1 LSYLKL
7 KSALSLS
14 ALICF
19 SGCSYISDDFSYEKT
34 KDEFTKEVTI
44 SAASSMSGD
53 IDKEANL
60 DVTLECNYIDG
71 NEPDPIANTS
81 ISFLTSDKKGE
92 AYSFSDIGYKIN
104 DGAVIPYAA
113 FKDLNNS
120 KYSNEISL
128 SFVDLGL
135 AEVFLQPELQ
145 GLLVAGAAGAGFEGV
160 LSAVGNVTGD
170 SQLKEYASSLPPS
183 YPGLLGMMDGT
194 VRTLRATENSQ
205 SGDANTYLD
214 NSVKKIVKII
224 ENAFGL
230 SQDIKSISVRYE
242 TKDGMVNTTTLKTA
256 DGNFKKVLSECG
268 WDKMGGNKYSERLK
282 QFTIALQKQRAAA
295 EAKAAAE
302 VAAAEAEA
310 EAAAAEMP
318 SEDGADDTMPTAP
331 GIAPRGDVTRRNSSS
346 NYYEQ

>member
-60 DVTLECNYIDG
+60 DVTLECNYIEG
-71 NEPDPIANTS
+71 NKPNPIANTS
-81 ISFLTSDKKGE
+81 ISFLVSDKKGE
-92 AYSFSDIGYKIN
+92 AYSFSDMSYKIN
-104 DGAVIPYAA
+104 DGLVMPYAA
-113 FKDLNNS
+113 FKDSDKS
-120 KYSNEISL
+120 KYSNEVLLDFIN
-128 SFVDLGL
+128 L
-135 AEVFLQPELQ
+135 ALLEVELQPEL
-145 GLLVAGAAGAGFEGV
+145 AGIIAMGGIGGAFVDVMGQFMGEAAPQSTEPDILITPDQPILYAMDKTVQMHTAINVRDNKNESDMVSLGV
-160 LSAVGNVTGD
+160 
-170 SQLKEYASSLPPS
+170 Q
-183 YPGLLGMMDGT
+183 
-194 VRTLRATENSQ
+194 
-205 SGDANTYLD
+205 
-214 NSVKKIVKII
+214 KIVKII
-224 ENAFGL
+224 EKAFGL
-230 SQDIKSISVRYE
+230 SQDIQSISVRYE

-268 WDKMGGNKYSERLK
+268 WDKMSSSRYSERLK
-282 QFTIALQKQRAAA
+282 KVTIALQKEKAAG

-302 VAAAEAEA
+302 AAAAEAEA
-310 EAAAAEMP
+310 QAAPAEMP
-318 SEDGADDTMPTAP
+318 ADDGAGDTMPTAP